1 MNVEKGDFIKI
12 SYTGKFDDG
21 QIFDTTNEDIAKEH
35 QIYNPRGLY
44 GGDVIIVGAGHTIR
58 GLDEELVGKEVG
70 YSGEVSIP
78 PEKAFGEHDPKMVE
92 AYSISKFKDKN
103 VQPGMQV
110 EVEGKRGVVVQ
121 VIGRRARVDFN
132 HPLAGKEVTYEYT
145 IENKI
150 EDIPEQIKGLL
161 ALYTGIPDIEVEM
174 DGMRGRIITPP
185 EITFNQRWLM
195 SKGRIAEEILE
206 NTSVEEIEY
215 VEKYSKQKEE
225 ENLEAESEETS
236 AE

>member
-1 MNVEKGDFIKI
+1 MENGDFIKI

-21 QIFDTTNEDIAKEH
+21 QIFDTTDEDLAKEH

-58 GLDEELVGKEVG
+58 GLDEELIGKKVGHT
-70 YSGEVSIP
+70 GEVSIP
-78 PEKAFGEHDPKMVE
+78 PEKAFGEHDPKKVE

-145 IENKI
+145 IESKI
-150 EDIPEQIKGLL
+150 EEIPEQIKGLL
-161 ALYTGIPDIEVEM
+161 ALYTGISDIEVEM
-174 DGMRGRIITPP
+174 DGMKGRIITPP

-195 SKGRIAEEILE
+195 SKGRIAEEILD

-215 VEKYSKQKEE
+215 VEKYSKQKDE
-225 ENLEAESEETS
+225 ENSEVESEETS

>member
-1 MNVEKGDFIKI
+1 MEKGDFIKI